1 MAVHSNDRYWDDDER
16 APLKTLRESK
26 DEECDQW
33 GFLGPKLLKSISKIS
48 SDCISES
55 SEASDGDDDYFYC
68 REFMRSFDDWS
79 LENDETPVSSEGS
92 SIGDDEYN
100 AEIMDGMIY
109 EKMW

>member
-1 MAVHSNDRYWDDDER
+1 MAVHSDDRYWDDDER

-26 DEECDQW
+26 NEQSDKW
-33 GFLGPKLLKSISKIS
+33 GFLGSKLLKSIANDS
-48 SDCISES
+48 ISES
-55 SEASDGDDDYFYC
+55 SEGSDGDEDYFYC
-68 REFMRSFDDWS
+68 GEFKRSFDEWS
-79 LENDETPVSSEGS
+79 LEDDETPVSSEGS

>member
-1 MAVHSNDRYWDDDER
+1 
-16 APLKTLRESK
+16 
-26 DEECDQW
+26 
-33 GFLGPKLLKSISKIS
+33 
-48 SDCISES
+48 
-55 SEASDGDDDYFYC
+55 
-68 REFMRSFDDWS
+68 MRSFDDWS

>member
-1 MAVHSNDRYWDDDER
+1 MAVHSDDRYWDDDER

-26 DEECDQW
+26 NEHCDQW
-33 GFLGPKLLKSISKIS
+33 GFLGPKLLKSISKAS
-48 SDCISES
+48 SDSISEF
-55 SEASDGDDDYFYC
+55 SEESDGGEDYFYC
-68 REFMRSFDDWS
+68 RKLLKSFDECS
-79 LENDETPVSSEGS
+79 LENEETPVSSEDS